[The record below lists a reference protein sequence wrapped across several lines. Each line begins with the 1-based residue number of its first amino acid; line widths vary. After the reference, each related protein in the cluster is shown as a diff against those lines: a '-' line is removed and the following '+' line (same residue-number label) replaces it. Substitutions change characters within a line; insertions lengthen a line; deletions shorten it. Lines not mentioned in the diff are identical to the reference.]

1 MRFCAIFCIFTFAV
15 FFGSEDSNSE
25 SQTSNWIVYES
36 VDPITDRLYKE
47 IQYHSQQ
54 GAIFR
59 YSQCPPFA
67 TFFNEYIIEWPRED
81 LVSSEMGSGY
91 VNAVYRIG
99 NLEPVF
105 EEVFAVDVEDQST
118 FVIELNQRS
127 VALGLEGDLDPYS
140 YADAGFMY
148 PYSGYFTSFPMSELL
163 EHDGNQLAVRLETSG
178 RSRTLTAIF
187 DLTGIADAWT
197 QIEGSCGG

>member
-1 MRFCAIFCIFTFAV
+1 MRFCTIFCIFTFAV
-15 FFGSEDSNSE
+15 FFGNEDSNSE

-47 IQYHSQQ
+47 IQYYSQQ

-67 TFFNEYIIEWPRED
+67 TVRNEYIIEWPRED
-81 LVSSEMGSGY
+81 LVSSESGSGF

-99 NLEPVF
+99 DLEPVF
-105 EEVFAVDVEDQST
+105 EEIYAIDVEDQST
-118 FVIELNQRS
+118 YVIELNQRS
-127 VALGLEGDLDPYS
+127 VALGIEGDLDPYF
-140 YADAGFMY
+140 YTDAGFMN
-148 PYSGYFTSFPMSELL
+148 PFSDNFTSLPMSELL
-163 EHDGNQLAVRLETSG
+163 KHDGNLLAVRLETSG

-187 DLTGIADAWT
+187 DLTGIADAWA
-197 QIEGSCGG
+197 QIEGSCRG